1 MFKKNK
7 AVDDGVK
14 PFSEPA
20 NKTFD
25 KTIIGE
31 QIIIEGDISGNG
43 DLVIDGSVKGRIDV
57 QAHHLTVGPKGSV
70 ESEIHAADVTISGK
84 LVGNVNAENKVVI
97 TKEADFNGEIKARS
111 ISVEDGALLKAV
123 IELTSRDDKKES
135 AFVNSEDKFLPKT
148 DTDNKSSPPDS
159 KVDKRT

>member
-7 AVDDGVK
+7 SVDIDAG
-14 PFSEPA
+14 FSSDSVITPE
-20 NKTFD
+20 

-43 DLVIDGSVKGRIDV
+43 DLVIEGSVKGRIQV
-57 QAHHLTVGPKGSV
+57 EAHHLTVGPKGNV

-84 LVGNVNAENKVVI
+84 LVGNIDAKGKVVI
-97 TKEADFNGEIKARS
+97 TKEADFKGEIKARS

-123 IELTSRDDKKES
+123 IELSNRDEKRKPSVAKSGEHAPPKIENAPPAPS
-135 AFVNSEDKFLPKT
+135 SEA
-148 DTDNKSSPPDS
+148 NKR
-159 KVDKRT
+159 K